1 MIGAAHFFSRRFDQ
15 AVPMLRLA
23 VQHNQSFPSSYR
35 YLAACFAHLG
45 RIDEAREVIRRLRGI
60 TSLTIPGPST
70 TYMRKPEHRELFL
83 SGLRLAAGEKT

>member
-1 MIGAAHFFSRRFDQ
+1 
-15 AVPMLRLA
+15 MLRLA
-23 VQHNQSFPSSYR
+23 IQQNQGFPSSYR
-35 YLAACFAHLG
+35 YLAACYAHMG